1 MNKLLIQNANIV
13 NQGKIFNASI
23 IIASGKII
31 KISPDIKN
39 TDYPNYQIFNAEG
52 LYVLPGI
59 IDTHVHFREP
69 GLTTKADI
77 YTESRAAAAGGVTS
91 FFDMPNT
98 NPQTTNIDFLK
109 NKFYIAAK
117 KSLIN
122 YSFYIGAANDNLS
135 ELEKIN
141 PQEVAG
147 IKLFYASS
155 TGNMLVDKFATI
167 ETIFKNSK
175 VPIAIHSE
183 EQNIISENYKKIYA
197 QNTQILAQH
206 HEKIRSAEACY
217 VATKKLIE
225 LAKKHKT
232 KVHFLHIST
241 ADELNLFSNKE
252 TKNKHITA
260 EVSPNHLFFD
270 SSDYNNLKML
280 IKCNPSIKNK
290 THKNA
295 LINALNSNKIDSIA
309 TDHAPHIFPDK
320 LKKYEKAPSGIP
332 SIQHSLNT
340 VLELVNDKKI
350 SIETLVHKMC
360 HNPATIFNISKR
372 GFIKENYWADIVIV
386 DLNKKTKVKKDNL
399 RYKCKWSPIEGH
411 VFNSKIVATI
421 VNGNFI
427 YQNDKIIEAKTA
439 MKIEFDRK

>member
-1 MNKLLIQNANIV
+1 MSKLIIQNANIV
-13 NQGKIFNASI
+13 NQGKTFKASI
-23 IIASGKII
+23 VINSGKIVEISADI
-31 KISPDIKN
+31 KIS
-39 TDYPNYQIFNAEG
+39 DYPDYKIFNAEG

-77 YTESRAAAAGGVTS
+77 FSESRAAAAGGVTS

-98 NPQTTNIDFLK
+98 IPQTTNIELLK
-109 NKFYIAAK
+109 NKFNIAEK

-122 YSFYIGAANDNLS
+122 YSFFIGAANDNLY

-155 TGNMLVDKFATI
+155 TGNMLVDKFETI

-175 VPIAIHSE
+175 VPIVIHSE
-183 EQNIISENYKKIYA
+183 EQDIISQNYKKINS
-197 QNTQILAQH
+197 QNTDLLAEH
-206 HEKIRSAEACY
+206 HEEIRSAEACY

-225 LAKKHKT
+225 LAKKHQT

-241 ADELNLFSNKE
+241 SDELELFSDQE
-252 TKNKHITA
+252 TKNKLITA

-270 SSDYNNLKML
+270 SSDYKTYKML

-290 THKNA
+290 THKLA
-295 LINALNSNKIDSIA
+295 LVNALNSNKIDSIA
-309 TDHAPHIFPDK
+309 TDHAPHILSEK
-320 LKKYEKAPSGIP
+320 LKKYDQSPSGIP

-340 VLELVNDKKI
+340 VLDFINDKKI
-350 SIETLVHKMC
+350 SLETIVEKMC

-386 DLNKKTKVKKDNL
+386 DLNDKTKVEKKDL
-399 RYKCKWSPIEGH
+399 LYKCKWSPLEGH
-411 VFNSKIVATI
+411 VFNSKIVATL
-421 VNGNFI
+421 VNGEFVFKEN
-427 YQNDKIIEAKTA
+427 KIIETKAA
-439 MKIEFDRK
+439 MKIDFDRN